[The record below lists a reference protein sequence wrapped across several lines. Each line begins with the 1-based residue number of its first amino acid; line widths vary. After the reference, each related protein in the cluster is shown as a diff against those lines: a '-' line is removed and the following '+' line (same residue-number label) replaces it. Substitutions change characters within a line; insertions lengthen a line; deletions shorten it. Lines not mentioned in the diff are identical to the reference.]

1 MVPQTPQG
9 RARPLADAGSPEV
22 ESLVD
27 KGNHSQ
33 DVDVVG
39 VRQGLLQFAQALDY
53 FVVRITLN
61 FSPLAST
68 LGVLRLQT

>member
-1 MVPQTPQG
+1 M
-9 RARPLADAGSPEV
+9 

-27 KGNHSQ
+27 KGNPSQ
-33 DVDVVG
+33 DVGVVG